1 MAPVAPLMP
10 DARPSIERI
19 GHDGAAW
26 LRAEAAL
33 LRHEVKASTLRW
45 LGVAVLC
52 LSAHAL
58 LLIGLLLASQA
69 AIIGLTPVTRK
80 HHCCDGGG
88 RDRRDC
94 AGRACRGDCDLSRSI
109 GITVWT
115 GWQGR
120 LSAVWTMVTGSRR

>member
-45 LGVAVLC
+45 LGVAALC

-69 AIIGLTPVTRK
+69 AIIGLTPVTQSTIAATAAVAIGATALAVLAAVTAIYLVRS
-80 HHCCDGGG
+80 GSLL
-88 RDRRDC
+88 DR
-94 AGRACRGDCDLSRSI
+94 LE
-109 GITVWT
+109 
-115 GWQGR
+115 GR
-120 LSAVWTMVTGSRR
+120 LSAVWTMATRSRR